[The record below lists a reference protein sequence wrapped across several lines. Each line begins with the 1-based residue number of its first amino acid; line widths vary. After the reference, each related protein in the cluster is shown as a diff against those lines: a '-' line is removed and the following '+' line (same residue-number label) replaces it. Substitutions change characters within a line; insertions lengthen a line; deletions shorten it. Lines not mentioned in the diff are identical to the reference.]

1 MIYRRFYFVII
12 VYLVWMIL
20 LALAFAFSYGKDLTY
35 TIMSLISLVFVTI
48 SFGVWLNRTNKK
60 LAFFFSA
67 VRNED
72 TSLFFPEGVGFA
84 NEKLLN
90 RSLNELN
97 TRLKNARINIEL
109 QEKFYKSIMER
120 ISTGIVSFYNNG
132 VVEYTNPEIK
142 RMFSMDQISHIS
154 KLNSIDPKLT
164 DLLLKIESGEQKRI
178 NVKVNHN
185 LLSLAVHAQTIIIQ
199 NREVKIVT
207 LQDIK
212 SELDM
217 HEMDSW
223 QKLIRILNHEIMNS
237 VAPITSLSS
246 TISGFYRDGED
257 QRRPELITPRIISDT
272 IRGLNII
279 EDHGKGLIHFVE
291 SYRSLTQLPKPEFTR
306 VNIREF
312 FERITILVNSY
323 YDSEG
328 KKNKI
333 RPVITSRVI
342 PGDLTLMADDKLL
355 AQVFLNVVK
364 NSIEAFANPVN
375 SHANSVTHN
384 KILLEGSRSSDGR
397 IILTVQDNG
406 PGMDAETVEKI
417 FVPFFTTKESGSG
430 IGLSLSRQIIRIHNG
445 NISCDSAPGIGTTIS
460 MIF

>member
-1 MIYRRFYFVII
+1 MIYKRFWLVIV
-12 VYLVWMIL
+12 VYLAGIIL
-20 LALAFAFSYGKDLTY
+20 FALVFAFSFRKDITY
-35 TIMSLISLVFVTI
+35 SIISLFSLVLITVL
-48 SFGVWLNRTNKK
+48 FGIWLNRTNKK

-90 RSLNELN
+90 KSLNELN
-97 TRLKNARINIEL
+97 NRLKNAKLNIEL

-120 ISTGIVSFYNNG
+120 IRTGIISFYKNG
-132 VVEYTNPEIK
+132 VVEFTNPEIK
-142 RMFSMDQISHIS
+142 RMFGLDQISHIN
-154 KLNSIDPKLT
+154 KLKNIDPKLVE
-164 DLLLKIESGEQKRI
+164 LLEKIESGEQKRI
-178 NVKVNHN
+178 NVKVNYN
-185 LLSLAVHAQTIIIQ
+185 LLSLAVHSQSIIIQ

-246 TISGFYRDGED
+246 TLSGFYKSGDD
-257 QRRPELITPRIISDT
+257 QRSPEQITPKIISDT

-306 VNIREF
+306 VNIKEF
-312 FERITILVNSY
+312 FERITILVNSNF
-323 YDSEG
+323 DSEG
-328 KKNKI
+328 NKNI
-333 RPVITSRVI
+333 ARPVISANVV
-342 PGDLTLMADDKLL
+342 PEDLTLMADDKLL
-355 AQVFLNVVK
+355 AQVFLNIVK
-364 NSIEAFANPVN
+364 NSIEAFDQLGQPGEISINAGRNP
-375 SHANSVTHN
+375 
-384 KILLEGSRSSDGR
+384 EGR
-397 IILTVQDNG
+397 IVLAVQDNG
-406 PGMDAETVEKI
+406 PGMDSETLEKI

-445 NISCDSAPGIGTTIS
+445 NISCDSIPGIGTTIS

>member
-1 MIYRRFYFVII
+1 MIYKRFYLIMVLYLAGVILFAI
-12 VYLVWMIL
+12 
-20 LALAFAFSYGKDLTY
+20 AFAFSFGNDLTY
-35 TIMSLISLVFVTI
+35 SIMSLFCLTLISV

-60 LAFFFSA
+60 LAYFFSA

-72 TSLFFPEGVGFA
+72 TSLFFPEGIGFA

-109 QEKFYKSIMER
+109 QEKFYKSIMENIR
-120 ISTGIVSFYNNG
+120 TGIISFYNNG
-132 VVEYTNPEIK
+132 VVEFTNPEIK
-142 RMFSMDQISHIS
+142 RMFGLEQIPHIS
-154 KLNSIDPKLT
+154 KLRIIDPKLVEI
-164 DLLLKIESGEQKRI
+164 LENIESGEQRRI
-178 NVKVNHN
+178 NVKVNHQ
-185 LLSLAVHAQTIIIQ
+185 LLSLAIHAQAIVIQ
-199 NREVKIVT
+199 NNEIKIVT

-246 TISGFYRDGED
+246 TLSGFYKSGED
-257 QRRPELITPRIISDT
+257 QTSPDNITPRIISDT

-291 SYRSLTQLPKPEFTR
+291 SYRSLTQLPKPEFSR
-306 VNIREF
+306 VNISEF
-312 FERITILVNSY
+312 FERIMILVNSGF
-323 YDSEG
+323 DNDN
-328 KKNKI
+328 NKYKV
-333 RPVITSRVI
+333 RPLITSSVTPDDI
-342 PGDLTLMADDKLL
+342 TLVADDKLL
-355 AQVFLNVVK
+355 AQVFINIVK
-364 NSIEAFANPVN
+364 NSIEAFGKCEEDNFISMSAGRNP
-375 SHANSVTHN
+375 
-384 KILLEGSRSSDGR
+384 DGR
-397 IILTVQDNG
+397 VVLTIKDNG
-406 PGMDAETVEKI
+406 PGMDADTLEKI

-430 IGLSLSRQIIRIHNG
+430 IGLSLSRQIISIHNG
-445 NISCDSAPGIGTTIS
+445 NITCDSAPGMGTTVS

>member
-12 VYLVWMIL
+12 IYLVCVIL
-20 LALAFAFSYGKDLTY
+20 LAFGFAFSYGKDLTY
-35 TIMSLISLVFVTI
+35 TIMSLIGLVFVTI

-67 VRNED
+67 VRNDD
-72 TSLFFPEGVGFA
+72 TSQFFPEGVGFA

-120 ISTGIVSFYNNG
+120 ISTGIVSFYDNG
-132 VVEYTNPEIK
+132 VVEYTNPELK
-142 RMFSMDQISHIS
+142 RMFGMDQISHID
-154 KLNSIDPKLT
+154 KLNNIDPKLT
-164 DLLLKIESGEQKRI
+164 ELLQKIESGDQKRI

-246 TISGFYRDGED
+246 TISGFYREGED
-257 QRRPELITPRIISDT
+257 QRSPDLITPRIISDT

-328 KKNKI
+328 EKNKI
-333 RPVITSRVI
+333 RPVITARVI

-364 NSIEAFANPVN
+364 NSIEAFRISENNHDVSLP
-375 SHANSVTHN
+375 HN
-384 KILLEGSRSSDGR
+384 KISLAGLRNSEGR

-445 NISCDSAPGIGTTIS
+445 NISCDSVPGVGTTIS

>member
-1 MIYRRFYFVII
+1 MVLYLAGVILFAI
-12 VYLVWMIL
+12 
-20 LALAFAFSYGKDLTY
+20 AFAFSFRNDLTY
-35 TIMSLISLVFVTI
+35 SIMSLFCLTIISV

-60 LAFFFSA
+60 LAYFFSA

-72 TSLFFPEGVGFA
+72 TSLFFPEGIGFA

-109 QEKFYKSIMER
+109 QEKFYKSIMEKIR
-120 ISTGIVSFYNNG
+120 TGIISFYNNG
-132 VVEYTNPEIK
+132 VVEFTNPEIK
-142 RMFSMDQISHIS
+142 RMFGLEQIPHIN
-154 KLNSIDPKLT
+154 KLKAIDPKLVEI
-164 DLLLKIESGEQKRI
+164 LENIESGDQRRI
-178 NVKVNHN
+178 NVKVNHK
-185 LLSLAVHAQTIIIQ
+185 LLSLAIHAQSIVIQ
-199 NREVKIVT
+199 NNEIKIVT

-246 TISGFYRDGED
+246 TISSFYKEGES
-257 QRRPELITPRIISDT
+257 QRSPDVITPRIISDT

-291 SYRSLTQLPKPEFTR
+291 SYRSLTQLPKPEFIR
-306 VNIREF
+306 VNIQEF

-323 YDSEG
+323 YDTEDNANPMNQII
-328 KKNKI
+328 KTKVD
-333 RPVITSRVI
+333 PE
-342 PGDLTLMADDKLL
+342 DLTLMADDKLL
-355 AQVFLNVVK
+355 AQVFINVIK
-364 NSIEAFANPVN
+364 NSIEAFGKI
-375 SHANSVTHN
+375 SGGDE
-384 KILLEGSRSSDGR
+384 ILLNGSRNPDGR
-397 IILTVQDNG
+397 VVLSVQDNG

-445 NISCDSAPGIGTTIS
+445 NISCDSALGHGTVVS

>member
-1 MIYRRFYFVII
+1 MIYRRFYLVIVI
-12 VYLVWMIL
+12 YLVCVIL
-20 LALAFAFSYGKDLTY
+20 LALAFAFSFRKDLTY
-35 TIMSLISLVFVTI
+35 STMSLTGLILVTI

-67 VRNED
+67 VKNDD
-72 TSLFFPEGVGFA
+72 TSQFFPEGVGFA

-97 TRLKNARINIEL
+97 TRLKDAKINIEL

-120 ISTGIVSFYNNG
+120 ISTGIISFYING

-142 RMFSMDQISHIS
+142 RMFGVEQISHIS
-154 KLNSIDPKLT
+154 KLNSIDPRLAE
-164 DLLLKIESGEQKRI
+164 LLQKIESGEQKRI
-178 NVKVNHN
+178 NIKVNHN
-185 LLSLAVHAQTIIIQ
+185 LLSLAVHAQIIVIQ

-246 TISGFYRDGED
+246 TISGFYRDGKD
-257 QRRPELITPRIISDT
+257 QLSPEFVTPRIISDT

-279 EDHGKGLIHFVE
+279 EDHGRGLIHFVE

-328 KKNKI
+328 MENKN
-333 RPVITSRVI
+333 RPAITSRVI

-364 NSIEAFANPVN
+364 NSIEAFGSKSN
-375 SHANSVTHN
+375 SHDGSIPHN
-384 KILLEGSRSSDGR
+384 KISMNGSRSSDGR
-397 IILTVQDNG
+397 IILAVQDNG

-417 FVPFFTTKESGSG
+417 FVPFFTTKKSGSG
-430 IGLSLSRQIIRIHNG
+430 IGLSLSRQIIRIHKG
-445 NISCDSAPGIGTTIS
+445 NISCDSAPGTGTTIS
-460 MIF
+460 ILF

>member
-1 MIYRRFYFVII
+1 MIYKRFYLVII
-12 VYLVWMIL
+12 AYLTGIIL
-20 LALAFAFSYGKDLTY
+20 FTFVLAFNFGKDLTY
-35 TIMSLISLVFVTI
+35 TILSLIIIILLTV
-48 SFGVWLNRTNKK
+48 SFGFWLNRTNKK
-60 LAFFFSA
+60 LAYFFSA

-90 RSLNELN
+90 KSLNELN
-97 TRLKNARINIEL
+97 TKLKDARINIEL
-109 QEKFYKSIMER
+109 QEKFYKSIMEKIR
-120 ISTGIVSFYNNG
+120 TGIISFYKNG
-132 VVEYTNPEIK
+132 VVEFTNPEIK
-142 RMFSMDQISHIS
+142 RMFGLDHISHIN
-154 KLNSIDPKLT
+154 KLQTIDPKLV
-164 DLLLKIESGEQKRI
+164 DMLEKIESGEQRRI

-185 LLSLAVHAQTIIIQ
+185 LLSLAVHSQTIIIR

-246 TISGFYRDGED
+246 TLSGFYKSGED
-257 QRRPELITPRIISDT
+257 QISPDNITPKIISDT

-306 VNIREF
+306 VNIKEF
-312 FERITILVNSY
+312 FERIVILVNGY
-323 YDSEG
+323 FDSNG
-328 KKNKI
+328 YKNDIK
-333 RPVITSRVI
+333 PVIKTTVT
-342 PGDLTLMADDKLL
+342 PDDLTLMADDKLL
-355 AQVFLNVVK
+355 AQVFLNIVK
-364 NSIEAFANPVN
+364 NSIEAFGEVR
-375 SHANSVTHN
+375 
-384 KILLEGSRSSDGR
+384 EGDWIVLDAMKDPDGR
-397 IILTVQDNG
+397 VILTVQDNG
-406 PGMDAETVEKI
+406 PGMDQETLEKV
-417 FVPFFTTKESGSG
+417 FVPFFTTKKSGSG

-445 NISCDSAPGIGTTIS
+445 NITCDSFTGKGTTIS
-460 MIF
+460 MLF